1 MAVSRAILTFER
13 VKRAR
18 GNQANGVNSSEEFLG
33 LENRWKKVDN
43 KMGMRT
49 TRRLDELFKF
59 FAFITG
65 ASVGASEHMGK
76 IPRVA
81 FCTKRS
87 RSTARMEIFG

>member
-1 MAVSRAILTFER
+1 
-13 VKRAR
+13 
-18 GNQANGVNSSEEFLG
+18 
-33 LENRWKKVDN
+33 
-43 KMGMRT
+43 MGMRT

-65 ASVGASEHMGK
+65 ASEHRSEHMGK